1 VLAVITVVVGLL
13 FKISAVPF
21 HMWAPDAY
29 DGAPTPVTAFLSV
42 ASKVASF
49 AVLLRLLPATLASA
63 RIIWEPLLVIAS
75 VASMTVGTIAALTQE
90 RLKRLFAYSSIA
102 HAGYILLGIVAGTET
117 GLKGAYLYLLVYA
130 IMNLGAFTVLI
141 SLNRTGIVGEH
152 LSDLRGLSNSHPGHA
167 ALFVILLVSLAGL
180 PPTAGFLAKY
190 YIFFAL
196 IETGRYYLA
205 AVASAYVVV
214 SLYFYFRLVR
224 EMYFKETD
232 QRVPLAASFGTR
244 LALYATA
251 ILTVALGLFPEPLL
265 RIGLQIGGPVR

>member
-1 VLAVITVVVGLL
+1 
-13 FKISAVPF
+13 
-21 HMWAPDAY
+21 
-29 DGAPTPVTAFLSV
+29 
-42 ASKVASF
+42 
-49 AVLLRLLPATLASA
+49 
-63 RIIWEPLLVIAS
+63 
-75 VASMTVGTIAALTQE
+75 
-90 RLKRLFAYSSIA
+90 LKRLFAYSSIA

-117 GLKGAYLYLLVYA
+117 GLKGVYLYLLVYA

-141 SLNRTGIVGEH
+141 SLNRSGIVGEQ
-152 LSDLRGLSNSHPGHA
+152 LSDLRGLSSSHPGHA

-232 QRVPLAASFGTR
+232 QRVPLASSFGTR